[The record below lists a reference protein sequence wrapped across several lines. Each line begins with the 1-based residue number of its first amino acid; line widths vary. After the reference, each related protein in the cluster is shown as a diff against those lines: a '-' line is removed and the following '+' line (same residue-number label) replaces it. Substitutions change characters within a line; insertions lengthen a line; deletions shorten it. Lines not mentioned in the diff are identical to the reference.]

1 MPNPAAPIARQSLAI
16 VACAFDLSAMQA
28 NGNWIQLMPAGEFL
42 PNDGRPMEVDAWR
55 IDEAVATRVIARWR
69 ARKNRIVIDYE
80 HQTLHKER
88 NGQPAP
94 AAAWIVDMQ
103 WRPDGLWAQV
113 ELTQRAA
120 DAIAAREYLYV
131 SPVFVYDVASGE
143 VLEVI
148 HAALTNT
155 AAIEGMQ
162 PLAALAAATFGFNPQ
177 TQEVSMNKN
186 LVAAIV
192 SALSLGADTTEDQAI
207 AACASIKPKLETLN
221 ALLADLKVKPDG
233 ENVRADAL
241 AACSSLRTASATT
254 ATPDPAKFVPVE
266 AVNALQTQVASLNAI
281 VAARQVEEVLA
292 PALADGRV
300 PKALEA
306 WARELGNNNL
316 AALTQYIANAQ
327 PIAALTG
334 TQTNGQPP
342 AGVKDA
348 NGLSQEELAVCSASG
363 IDPKTYAET
372 KAAIAA

>member
-1 MPNPAAPIARQSLAI
+1 
-16 VACAFDLSAMQA
+16 
-28 NGNWIQLMPAGEFL
+28 
-42 PNDGRPMEVDAWR
+42 
-55 IDEAVATRVIARWR
+55 
-69 ARKNRIVIDYE
+69 
-80 HQTLHKER
+80 
-88 NGQPAP
+88 
-94 AAAWIVDMQ
+94 
-103 WRPDGLWAQV
+103 
-113 ELTQRAA
+113 
-120 DAIAAREYLYV
+120 
-131 SPVFVYDVASGE
+131 
-143 VLEVI
+143 
-148 HAALTNT
+148 
-155 AAIEGMQ
+155 
-162 PLAALAAATFGFNPQ
+162 
-177 TQEVSMNKN
+177 MNKN